1 MLKKLILIAVLLS
14 FALPV
19 SAGQFKVTRVY
30 DGDTFK
36 ATGHDI
42 EIRVRLVGITR
53 NAQNGLPEAVN
64 GGTLSQSRTFNGY
77 REQDEDGQVSIIS
90 GQGVSSWSL
99 AQDDNGRAIQ
109 KIETVGGTTSTY
121 DYINDRL
128 DTFSPTT

>member
-77 REQDEDGQVSIIS
+77 REQDGQVSIIS

-121 DYINDRL
+121 DYTNHRL